1 MNLSETDIR
10 SPRAT
15 AWIVRSDV
23 ADTRPWLASAPVCAA
38 LAHHSILHVAVADM
52 PSPFR
57 IVRTKLGGSYFLAS
71 FDGEGRVLI
80 DGRWM
85 RCRAG
90 VAVLLPPGTLQA
102 FHTPPRGRW
111 QFCWVRYQERHGQ
124 KPLAAVQT
132 PVVGRF
138 DAEPLR
144 LAILGLYRECTTS
157 KAPASMEHW
166 GDLVHHY
173 VLSFAQPA
181 SMDPRLWRLWESVA
195 VSLDHPWTVTEMAN
209 AANMSEKHLER
220 LCRKELGRPPRQQ
233 LIWLRMRRAA
243 DLLTSSQAK
252 IETIAA
258 RVCYQNPFVFS
269 STFKRVM
276 GYSPS
281 NYPGRRR

>member
-1 MNLSETDIR
+1 MY
-10 SPRAT
+10 
-15 AWIVRSDV
+15 DV
-23 ADTRPWLASAPVCAA
+23 QGAGTPWSA
-38 LAHHSILHVAVADM
+38 
-52 PSPFR
+52 
-57 IVRTKLGGSYFLAS
+57 
-71 FDGEGRVLI
+71 
-80 DGRWM
+80 
-85 RCRAG
+85 
-90 VAVLLPPGTLQA
+90 
-102 FHTPPRGRW
+102 
-111 QFCWVRYQERHGQ
+111 
-124 KPLAAVQT
+124 
-132 PVVGRF
+132 
-138 DAEPLR
+138 
-144 LAILGLYRECTTS
+144 
-157 KAPASMEHW
+157 W

-181 SMDPRLWRLWESVA
+181 SMDPRLWRVWESVA
-195 VSLDHPWTVTEMAN
+195 ISLDHPWTVTEMAK

-220 LCRKELGRPPRQQ
+220 LCCKELGRPPRQQ